1 MSIVAWRL
9 FMISLI
15 ARTDPS
21 QCCSSL
27 LTENEWQILFRKTK
41 RNRDLPQKPP
51 TIKEAVA
58 WIAKLGG
65 HLGRKKD
72 GPPGS
77 ITLWRGWKRLT
88 DLCEGAKLAN
98 GDNLTYG

>member
-1 MSIVAWRL
+1 
-9 FMISLI
+9 MITLI
-15 ARTDPS
+15 ARTDPD

-27 LTENEWQILFRKTK
+27 LTGSQWRILFRKTN
-41 RNRDLPQKPP
+41 RTRDLPEEPP

-65 HLGRKKD
+65 HLGRKCD
-72 GPPGS
+72 GPPGT

-88 DLCEGAKLAN
+88 DLCEGAELAN
-98 GDNLTYG
+98 DAPSTCG